1 MNVCENSKLPSSF
14 PVVLNKIHREAG
26 IAIESTCFFVRLTSF
41 LLSWL
46 LLTLSHS
53 GLTAIDFSSLLSYS
67 GITGTGV
74 PEFNRMEA
82 FYVSAR
88 KRISGGCLFLLPK
101 NR

>member
-53 GLTAIDFSSLLSYS
+53 GLTEPHQFGLMPNIQA
-67 GITGTGV
+67 
-74 PEFNRMEA
+74 E
-82 FYVSAR
+82 
-88 KRISGGCLFLLPK
+88 FLLQIQF
-101 NR
+101 

>member
-1 MNVCENSKLPSSF
+1 MFFSSM
-14 PVVLNKIHREAG
+14 
-26 IAIESTCFFVRLTSF
+26 
-41 LLSWL
+41 
-46 LLTLSHS
+46 LSHY

-67 GITGTGV
+67 GIIGTGV

>member
-67 GITGTGV
+67 GIIGTAMLSKETGNQKV
-74 PEFNRMEA
+74 FWA
-82 FYVSAR
+82 SYSF
-88 KRISGGCLFLLPK
+88 GGGFL
-101 NR
+101 